1 LEFGMPTAAI
11 SKLALFAL
19 CAAFAAMA
27 PIAVAESYP
36 SKLIRIIVTGT
47 PGGPPDLLARWLAER
62 LAPVLGGVVVVENR
76 PGAGGNVAMQAAAR
90 SAPDGYTLVVA
101 GQGPF
106 ALNPHMY
113 ANPGYDAIADFAP
126 ITQIER
132 GALLLAVNP
141 QVPVHSVAELIALA
155 NKKPGELNYGSPG
168 TGTPPHL
175 ASELFT
181 RSAKLKVVHVP
192 YAGAPAA
199 MLDLIAGRL
208 TFTFGTLNVQLPQIK
223 AGKIRALAVTSPT
236 RLEALP
242 EIPTV
247 AESGLPGFAFIGWLG
262 IAAPAGTP
270 EPIIERL
277 QREIAVILLTDEA
290 RKYFA
295 SYGREPVAST
305 PAEFAA
311 FIRSEHAKWAKS
323 SAIRTSR
330 PSRFRRQPCPKRA
343 TFSTTRTGRPAS
355 ASPRCPICTT
365 TPRSAACRLSV

>member
-1 LEFGMPTAAI
+1 MPTAAI

-19 CAAFAAMA
+19 CTAFAAVA
-27 PIAVAESYP
+27 PVAVAESYP
-36 SKLIRIIVTGT
+36 AKPIRIIVTGT
-47 PGGPPDLLARWLAER
+47 PGGLPDLLTRWLAER
-62 LAPVLGGVVVVENR
+62 LAPALGVAIVVENR
-76 PGAGGNVAMQAAAR
+76 PGAGGNVAMQAAVR
-90 SAPDGYTLVVA
+90 SAADGYTLIVA

-113 ANPGYDAIADFAP
+113 ANPGYNAIGDFAP
-126 ITQIER
+126 ITEIER

-141 QVPVHSVAELIALA
+141 QVPVHSIAELIALA
-155 NKKPGELNYGSPG
+155 HKKPGELNYGSPG
-168 TGTPPHL
+168 TGTPPHM
-175 ASELFT
+175 ASELFSH
-181 RSAKLKVVHVP
+181 SANLKVVHVP

-208 TFTFGTLNVQLPQIK
+208 TYTFGTVNVQLPQVK
-223 AGKIRALAVTSPT
+223 AGKIRALAVTSPA

-247 AESGLPGFAFIGWLG
+247 AESGLPGFEYSGWLG

-277 QREIAVILLTDEA
+277 QREIAAILLTEEG

-305 PAEFAA
+305 PAAFAA
-311 FIRSEHAKWAKS
+311 FILAEHAKWGRV
-323 SAIRTSR
+323 IRDSNI
-330 PSRFRRQPCPKRA
+330 KA
-343 TFSTTRTGRPAS
+343 E
-355 ASPRCPICTT
+355 
-365 TPRSAACRLSV
+365 

>member
-1 LEFGMPTAAI
+1 MATIGISRLAA
-11 SKLALFAL
+11 FAL
-19 CAAFAAMA
+19 CTAFASVPA
-27 PIAVAESYP
+27 AESYP
-36 SKLIRIIVTGT
+36 SKPIRLIVTGT

-62 LAPVLGGVVVVENR
+62 LGPALGGVIVVENR
-76 PGAGGNVAMQAAAR
+76 PGAGGNVAMQATAR

-106 ALNPHMY
+106 ALNPHLY
-113 ANPGYDAIADFAP
+113 ANPGYNPIGDFAP

-175 ASELFT
+175 ASELFS
-181 RSAKLKVVHVP
+181 RGANLKVVHVP
-192 YAGAPAA
+192 YAGASAA

-208 TFTFGTLNVQLPQIK
+208 TFTFGTLNVQLPQVK
-223 AGKIRALAVTSPT
+223 AGKIRALAVTSAT

-247 AESGLPGFAFIGWLG
+247 AESGLPGFEYAGWLG

-270 EPIIERL
+270 APIIERL

-290 RKYFA
+290 CQYFA

-305 PAEFAA
+305 PAAFAA
-311 FIRSEHAKWAKS
+311 FIRAEHVKWGQVIRS
-323 SAIRTSR
+323 SSIKAE
-330 PSRFRRQPCPKRA
+330 
-343 TFSTTRTGRPAS
+343 
-355 ASPRCPICTT
+355 
-365 TPRSAACRLSV
+365 

>member
-1 LEFGMPTAAI
+1 MPAAAI
-11 SKLALFAL
+11 SKPALFAL
-19 CAAFAAMA
+19 CAAFAAVA
-27 PIAVAESYP
+27 PVAAAESYP
-36 SKLIRIIVTGT
+36 SKPIRIIVTGT
-47 PGGPPDLLARWLAER
+47 PGGPPDLLTRWLAQR
-62 LAPVLGGVVVVENR
+62 LAPVLGGVIVVENR

-113 ANPGYDAIADFAP
+113 ANPGYNPMGDFAP

-132 GALLLAVNP
+132 GPLLLAVNP
-141 QVPVHSVAELIALA
+141 QVPVHSVVELIALA
-155 NKKPGELNYGSPG
+155 TKKPGELNYGSPG

-175 ASELFT
+175 ASELFN
-181 RSAKLKVVHVP
+181 RSANVKIMHVP

-208 TFTFGTLNVQLPQIK
+208 TFTFGTVNVQLPQVK

-247 AESGLPGFAFIGWLG
+247 AESGLPGFEYSGWLG

-270 EPIIERL
+270 EAIIERL

-290 RKYFA
+290 RQYFA

-305 PAEFAA
+305 PAAFTA
-311 FIRSEHAKWAKS
+311 FIRAEHEKWGHV
-323 SAIRTSR
+323 IRDSNIH
-330 PSRFRRQPCPKRA
+330 A
-343 TFSTTRTGRPAS
+343 E
-355 ASPRCPICTT
+355 
-365 TPRSAACRLSV
+365 

>member
-1 LEFGMPTAAI
+1 MPTAATA
-11 SKLALFAL
+11 KLALFAL
-19 CAAFAAMA
+19 CAALAAAA
-27 PIAVAESYP
+27 PVAAAESYP
-36 SKLIRIIVTGT
+36 SKPIRIIVTGT
-47 PGGPPDLLARWLAER
+47 PGGPPDLLTRWLAER
-62 LAPVLGGVVVVENR
+62 LAPALRGAIVVENR
-76 PGAGGNVAMQAAAR
+76 PGAGGNIAMQAAAH

-113 ANPGYDAIADFAP
+113 ANPGYNAFADFAP

-141 QVPVHSVAELIALA
+141 DVPAHSVAELIALA

-175 ASELFT
+175 ASELFN
-181 RSAKLKVVHVP
+181 RSASVKVVHVP

-208 TFTFGTLNVQLPQIK
+208 TFTFGTVNVQLPQVK
-223 AGKIRALAVTSPT
+223 AGKIRALAVTSAT

-247 AESGLPGFAFIGWLG
+247 AESGLPGFEYIGWLG

-270 EPIIERL
+270 APIIGRL
-277 QREIAVILLTDEA
+277 HREIALILLTDEA
-290 RKYFA
+290 RSYFA
-295 SYGREPVAST
+295 SYGREAVAST
-305 PAEFAA
+305 PAAFAT
-311 FIRSEHAKWAKS
+311 FIRAEHAKWGHV
-323 SAIRTSR
+323 IRDSNI
-330 PSRFRRQPCPKRA
+330 KA
-343 TFSTTRTGRPAS
+343 E
-355 ASPRCPICTT
+355 
-365 TPRSAACRLSV
+365 

>member
-1 LEFGMPTAAI
+1 MSTAAL
-11 SKLALFAL
+11 SKLALLAL
-19 CAAFAAMA
+19 CAACAALA
-27 PIAVAESYP
+27 PVTAADSYP
-36 SKLIRIIVTGT
+36 SKPVRLIVTAT
-47 PGGPPDLLARWLAER
+47 AGGPPDLLARWLAER
-62 LAPVLGGVVVVENR
+62 LAPALGTTVVVENR

-113 ANPGYDAIADFAP
+113 ASPGYNAIADFAP
-126 ITQIER
+126 ITEIER

-141 QVPVHSVAELIALA
+141 QVPVHSVLDLIALA
-155 NKKPGELNYGSPG
+155 NRKPGALNFGSPG

-175 ASELFT
+175 ASELFN
-181 RSAKLKVVHVP
+181 RSANLKVVHVP

-208 TFTFGTLNVQLPQIK
+208 TFTFGTVNVQMPQVK
-223 AGKIRALAVTSPT
+223 AGKIRAIAVTSLT

-242 EIPTV
+242 DIPTL
-247 AESGLPGFAFIGWLG
+247 AESGLPGFEYSGWLG

-277 QREIAVILLTDEA
+277 QREIASILQTDEA

-305 PAEFAA
+305 SAAFAA
-311 FIRSEHAKWAKS
+311 FIRAEHTKWGQV
-323 SAIRTSR
+323 IRDSNI
-330 PSRFRRQPCPKRA
+330 KA
-343 TFSTTRTGRPAS
+343 E
-355 ASPRCPICTT
+355 
-365 TPRSAACRLSV
+365 

>member
-1 LEFGMPTAAI
+1 
-11 SKLALFAL
+11 
-19 CAAFAAMA
+19 
-27 PIAVAESYP
+27 
-36 SKLIRIIVTGT
+36 
-47 PGGPPDLLARWLAER
+47 
-62 LAPVLGGVVVVENR
+62 
-76 PGAGGNVAMQAAAR
+76 
-90 SAPDGYTLVVA
+90 VVA

-106 ALNPHMY
+106 ALNPHLY
-113 ANPGYDAIADFAP
+113 ANPGYNPIGDFAP

-175 ASELFT
+175 ASELFS
-181 RSAKLKVVHVP
+181 RGANLKVVHVP
-192 YAGAPAA
+192 YAGASAA

-208 TFTFGTLNVQLPQIK
+208 TFTFGTLNVQLPQVK
-223 AGKIRALAVTSPT
+223 AGKIRALAVTSAT

-247 AESGLPGFAFIGWLG
+247 AESGLPGFEYAGWLG

-270 EPIIERL
+270 APIIERL

-290 RKYFA
+290 CQYFA

-305 PAEFAA
+305 PAAFAA
-311 FIRSEHAKWAKS
+311 FIRAEHVKWGQVIRS
-323 SAIRTSR
+323 SSIKAE
-330 PSRFRRQPCPKRA
+330 
-343 TFSTTRTGRPAS
+343 
-355 ASPRCPICTT
+355 
-365 TPRSAACRLSV
+365 

>member
-1 LEFGMPTAAI
+1 MPTAATA
-11 SKLALFAL
+11 KLALFAL
-19 CAAFAAMA
+19 CAALAAAA
-27 PIAVAESYP
+27 PVAAAESYP
-36 SKLIRIIVTGT
+36 SKPIRIIVTGT
-47 PGGPPDLLARWLAER
+47 PGGPPDLLTRWLAER
-62 LAPVLGGVVVVENR
+62 LAPALRGAIVVENR
-76 PGAGGNVAMQAAAR
+76 PGAGGNIAMQAAAH

-113 ANPGYDAIADFAP
+113 ANPGYNAFADFAP

-141 QVPVHSVAELIALA
+141 DVPAHSVAELIALA

-175 ASELFT
+175 ASELFN
-181 RSAKLKVVHVP
+181 RSASVKVVHVP

-208 TFTFGTLNVQLPQIK
+208 TFTFGTVNVQLPQVK
-223 AGKIRALAVTSPT
+223 AGKIRALAVTSAT

-247 AESGLPGFAFIGWLG
+247 AESGLPGFEYIGWLG

-270 EPIIERL
+270 APIIGRL
-277 QREIAVILLTDEA
+277 HREIALILLTDEA
-290 RKYFA
+290 RSYFA
-295 SYGREPVAST
+295 SYGREAVAST
-305 PAEFAA
+305 PAAFAT
-311 FIRSEHAKWAKS
+311 FIRAEHAKWGHV
-323 SAIRTSR
+323 IRDLNI
-330 PSRFRRQPCPKRA
+330 KA
-343 TFSTTRTGRPAS
+343 E
-355 ASPRCPICTT
+355 
-365 TPRSAACRLSV
+365 